1 MDKNRQ
7 EQVIIALKEKGAT
20 QPCPRCNNLEFEIL
34 RETKIELSTQPAVF
48 GLPAPRLT
56 VPVLLISCKRCGY
69 IAQHSQ
75 GILGLAR

>member
-34 RETKIELSTQPAVF
+34 GETKIDLYTQSFIP
-48 GLPAPRLT
+48 GLPAGRSR